1 MADLNKNSII
11 KYGAI
16 ILVIVMLNVIGG
28 FFVAKKL
35 LDYAYNTDGVTAEE
49 TASASEEKSKTG
61 KDALPGIMYELEP
74 INLNPS
80 QSNGE
85 IFSCDIV
92 LEASNQE
99 IINEL
104 TTRNAQ
110 IMDLLSDY
118 LSHKTVS
125 DLSQETK
132 WGDYKK
138 EMTDII
144 NTVMQNGD
152 ISGIYVPQKIIQ
164 FE

>member
-1 MADLNKNSII
+1 MADLKNNSIL
-11 KYGAI
+11 KYGVI
-16 ILVIVMLNVIGG
+16 ILVIVMLNVVGG

-35 LDYAYNTDGVTAEE
+35 LDYAYHTDGVAVEE
-49 TASASEEKSKTG
+49 TASASEEKPKAGNDT
-61 KDALPGIMYELEP
+61 LPGIMYELEP

-92 LEASNQE
+92 LEASSQE

-132 WGDYKK
+132 WGEYKK
-138 EMTDII
+138 EMTEII
-144 NTVMQNGD
+144 NAVMKNGD
-152 ISGIYVPQKIIQ
+152 ISGMYIPQKIIQ

>member
-1 MADLNKNSII
+1 MADSNKNSIV
-11 KYGAI
+11 KYGVI
-16 ILVIVMLNVIGG
+16 ILVIVLLNVIGG

-35 LDYAYNTDGVTAEE
+35 LDYAYNTNGAVVEE
-49 TASASEEKSKTG
+49 TASANGEKPKAE
-61 KDALPGIMYELEP
+61 KNAAPGIMLELEP

-92 LEASNQE
+92 LEAASQE
-99 IINEL
+99 IIDEL

-110 IMDLLSDY
+110 IMDLLSNY

-125 DLSQETK
+125 ELSEETK
-132 WGDYKK
+132 WEQYKQ
-138 EMTDII
+138 EMVDII
-144 NTVMQNGD
+144 NSVMTNGD
-152 ISGIYVPQKIIQ
+152 ISRIYVPQKIIQ